1 MLGGVSPL
9 CLHFSLYWGKLPCL
23 VTASSRGIG
32 GLSTSWSRGLAL
44 WPNLGRLWR
53 ASQRQSFHWGR
64 GDLSWA
70 LHCSALLPAPS
81 QAFFSTPPSH
91 TGWSQGQGHS
101 SKNVSTRKLPLRVC
115 SPALGSSVSR
125 DERWKGRQRTAPS
138 GPHLESS
145 LRV

>member
-23 VTASSRGIG
+23 VIASFHSIE

-44 WPNLGRLWR
+44 WPNLGQLWR

-101 SKNVSTRKLPLRVC
+101 STNVSTRKLPLR
-115 SPALGSSVSR
+115 
-125 DERWKGRQRTAPS
+125 GRSQLWDLVWAGMRGEKVDRGQLPQDPTWNLA
-138 GPHLESS
+138 
-145 LRV
+145 